1 MTILL
6 DLCVVGNVLQCV
18 PHARRR
24 EYIGSGIIK
33 QLYVLVCHF
42 YRILIIIGAQSIFS
56 WSMKMIW
63 IYFYIIE
70 TQFLQ
75 YCQHILFFGS
85 FYPTIHSPLKTS
97 QVLMCHIWKLFSGL
111 KAEESKIMNIITLLP
126 WKNRNF

>member
-1 MTILL
+1 MTIVL

-56 WSMKMIW
+56 WPTKMIW

-70 TQFLQ
+70 AQFLQ
-75 YCQHILFFGS
+75 YCQHILFFWLS
-85 FYPTIHSPLKTS
+85 LPYYP
-97 QVLMCHIWKLFSGL
+97 FSS
-111 KAEESKIMNIITLLP
+111 ENIPGVNVPHMEIIQ
-126 WKNRNF
+126 WSKNRGKQNYEYHHSASLEK